1 MPENRASG
9 SVRGAPGN
17 RDGIFTH
24 ERWQSSCGVEP
35 MKLKDRPSVL
45 KAAIKESDFSVV
57 ITTDD
62 LDPPGPTFVHV
73 NDAFTRMTGYTRE
86 EVLGASP
93 RILQG
98 PDTDR
103 KVLDRLKSNLRAGDS
118 FEGHTWN
125 YRKDG
130 TPYLVEWTI
139 TRLHHD
145 GAGIDYFFS
154 VQRDITGL
162 PPTEEA
168 VDGRT
173 RRLNALLNSAGAN
186 HDPITGALTH
196 RGMLL
201 RLQRLIDATTVE
213 QSVTGL
219 VSFEFRRLDR
229 VDQAFGVETVNELL
243 NDIGHRLGLRL
254 KASESLARSHE
265 HTFAVIVPVDADAAS
280 DPDGYLMARARTLL
294 AAVMEKGFQVACET
308 LQVEVSAGIAR
319 APTDSRHA
327 RELALLAEEL
337 AEGASNADAEPIRW
351 ADHRIK
357 GTQRREISLEGSLQ
371 RAVSERELVLFYQP
385 IMDLVSGEAVGAE
398 ALLRWP
404 QPDGHPPIGPGCF
417 IPLAEELGLMNDLG
431 TRVFEDA
438 CLQLRQWQELPGNA
452 SFWVSVNVA
461 PTQLRDPDLTERFIA
476 ITQATGVSPACI
488 TLEITEGALEQ
499 DLDAVSH
506 VIDDLAAAGFPLA
519 LDDFGTGYSSLGR
532 LINMPFK
539 LIKVDQAFVQQT
551 PDGRGA
557 GVVAS
562 MSQLSH
568 YLHIDALGEGVETAA
583 QESFLRDYNYRYA
596 QGFYYAEPVPPDDF
610 AAWIGWKRRH

>member
-1 MPENRASG
+1 
-9 SVRGAPGN
+9 
-17 RDGIFTH
+17 
-24 ERWQSSCGVEP
+24 
-35 MKLKDRPSVL
+35 MKRKDKPSIL
-45 KAAIKESDFSVV
+45 EAAIKEFDFSVV
-57 ITTDD
+57 ITTDE

-86 EVLGASP
+86 EILGASP

-139 TRLHHD
+139 TRLRHD
-145 GAGIDYFFS
+145 GEGIDYFFS

-162 PPTEEA
+162 SPTDEA
-168 VDGRT
+168 LDGRT

-186 HDPITGALTH
+186 HDAITGALTH

-201 RLQRLIDATTVE
+201 RLQRLIDAAAAAE
-213 QSVTGL
+213 SVTGL
-219 VSFEFRRLDR
+219 VSLEFRRLDR
-229 VDQAFGVETVNELL
+229 VDQAFGVETVSRLL
-243 NDIGHRLGLRL
+243 NDIGKRLGHRLE
-254 KASESLARSHE
+254 ASESLARSHE

-280 DPDGYLMARARTLL
+280 DPDRYLMARARTLF
-294 AAVMEKGFQVACET
+294 AAVTEKGFQIGGEA

-337 AEGASNADAEPIRW
+337 AQGASNTDADPIRW
-351 ADHRIK
+351 ADHSIK
-357 GTQRREISLEGSLQ
+357 GTQRREMTLESRLQ
-371 RAVSERELVLFYQP
+371 RAVTEWEFVLFYQP
-385 IMDLVSGEAVGAE
+385 IMDLASGEVVGAE

-404 QPDGHPPIGPGCF
+404 QPDGHAPIGPDLF
-417 IPLAEELGLMNDLG
+417 IPLAEELGLMDDLG
-431 TRVFEDA
+431 TQVFEDA
-438 CLQLRQWQELPGNA
+438 CLQLRHWQELPGNA
-452 SFWVSVNVA
+452 TFWVSVNVA
-461 PTQLRDPDLTERFIA
+461 PSQLRDPNLADRFIA
-476 ITQATGVSPACI
+476 ITQAIGVSPACI
-488 TLEITEGALEQ
+488 KLEITEGALEK
-499 DLDAVSH
+499 DLDDVSH

-532 LINMPFK
+532 LIDMPFN

-562 MSQLSH
+562 LSQLSH

-583 QESFLRDYNYRYA
+583 QEAFLRDCNYRYA
-596 QGFYYAEPVPPDDF
+596 QGFYYARPMAADDF
-610 AAWIGWKRRH
+610 AAWAGWKRGQALAQSTPDR

>member
-1 MPENRASG
+1 M
-9 SVRGAPGN
+9 
-17 RDGIFTH
+17 H
-24 ERWQSSCGVEP
+24 ET
-35 MKLKDRPSVL
+35 RP
-45 KAAIKESDFSVV
+45 
-57 ITTDD
+57 
-62 LDPPGPTFVHV
+62 DP
-73 NDAFTRMTGYTRE
+73 NN
-86 EVLGASP
+86 S
-93 RILQG
+93 G

-130 TPYLVEWTI
+130 TPYLVEWTT

-145 GAGIDYFFS
+145 GEGIDYFFS

-162 PPTEEA
+162 PPTDEA
-168 VDGRT
+168 ADGRT

-201 RLQRLIDATTVE
+201 RLQRLIDAATVE

-219 VSFEFRRLDR
+219 VSLEFRRLDR
-229 VDQAFGVETVNELL
+229 VDQAFGVETVNHLL
-243 NDIGHRLGLRL
+243 NDIGNRLGLRL

-265 HTFAVIVPVDADAAS
+265 HTFAVIVPVDADS
-280 DPDGYLMARARTLL
+280 TTDPDRYLMARARALF
-294 AAVMEKGFQVACET
+294 AAVTEKTFQVAGET
-308 LQVEVSAGIAR
+308 LKVEVSAGIAR

-337 AEGASNADAEPIRW
+337 AQGASNTDADPIRW
-351 ADHRIK
+351 ADHSIK
-357 GTQRREISLEGSLQ
+357 GTQRREITLERNLQ
-371 RAVSERELVLFYQP
+371 RAVAEREFVLFYQP
-385 IMDLVSGEAVGAE
+385 IMELTSDEVVGAE

-404 QPDGHPPIGPGCF
+404 QPDEQSPIEPGYF
-417 IPLAEELGLMNDLG
+417 IPLAEELGLMDDLG
-431 TRVFEDA
+431 TQVFEDA
-438 CLQLRQWQELPGNA
+438 CLQLRRWQELPGNA
-452 SFWVSVNVA
+452 TFWVSVNVA
-461 PTQLRDPDLTERFIA
+461 PTQLRDPTLTERFIA
-476 ITQATGVSPACI
+476 ITQATGVSPACM

-499 DLDAVSH
+499 DLDEVSH

-532 LINMPFK
+532 LINMPFS
-539 LIKVDQAFVQQT
+539 LIKVDQAFVQQA

-562 MSQLSH
+562 LSQLSH
-568 YLHIDALGEGVETAA
+568 YLHIDTLGEGVETAA
-583 QESFLRDYNYRYA
+583 QEAFLRDCNYHYA
-596 QGFYYAEPVPPDDF
+596 QGFNYARPMPPDDF
-610 AAWIGWKRRH
+610 AAWIGWKTVEEA